1 MIGHHGLVALLELDL
16 GRLVSLHP
24 ELGDHLGQGHL
35 HLGHGEPLPCGRK
48 KMNTSLSR
56 KEVQVDTNA
65 GARASA
71 KWQPRVGN
79 YLVSV
84 LFQEPEY

>member
-16 GRLVSLHP
+16 GGLVRLHP

-35 HLGHGEPLPCGRK
+35 HLGHREPLPCGHK
-48 KMNTSLSR
+48 TMKTSLNG
-56 KEVQVDTNA
+56 KEVSVDTNA
-65 GARASA
+65 GARTSA

>member
-35 HLGHGEPLPCGRK
+35 HLGHGEPLPCGCK
-48 KMNTSLSR
+48 KMNTSLSG

-71 KWQPRVGN
+71 KWQP
-79 YLVSV
+79 
-84 LFQEPEY
+84 